1 MRRGAAYAMRLIDK
15 IKNRYTQEEIRA
27 YAKRMLLMCVA
38 NVGYA
43 LTLRFFLSGNRIA
56 GGGLTGLGVI
66 VASFAD
72 IPIGVFV
79 LLLDVPIFIW
89 AAFVKDRAYMVTT
102 IVAAVVYSVTTDLF
116 AFLPTLTDNLLVA
129 SVCGGVSY
137 GVFVAVMARA
147 DCSTGGTDLL
157 VKLLVTKL
165 KSVTLGTAYLIVDG
179 LIVVTSMVVFRSF
192 ELGLYAAVVIALYSY
207 VSDLIIRGFNRAS
220 IFYIVTD
227 RPETVAG
234 AIMAEME
241 RGVTKLS
248 GTGMYAKTERAVLM
262 TVVRP
267 REVYKIKDIL
277 KRCDPRAFAVLSSA
291 NEVMGEGFSKIDY
304 TKNKKDVALE
314 KQNERGLAP
323 GGDA

>member
-1 MRRGAAYAMRLIDK
+1 MKLIDK
-15 IKNRYTQEEIRA
+15 IKARYTGEEIRA

-43 LTLRFFLSGNRIA
+43 LTLRFFLAENRIA
-56 GGGLTGLGVI
+56 GGGLTGIGII
-66 VASFAD
+66 VTSFVD
-72 IPIGVFV
+72 FPIGAFV
-79 LLLDVPIFIW
+79 LLCDIPIFIW
-89 AAFVKDRAYMVTT
+89 AAFVKDRTYMITT
-102 IVAAVVYSVTTDLF
+102 VVAAVVYSVTTDLF

-157 VKLLVTKL
+157 VKLLVTKC
-165 KSVTLGTAYLIVDG
+165 KSITLGTAYLIVDG
-179 LIVVTSMVVFRSF
+179 LIVVTSMVVFKSF

-207 VSDLIIRGFNRAS
+207 VSDFIIRGFNRAS
-220 IFYIVTD
+220 IFYIITNN
-227 RPETVAG
+227 PEPVAD
-234 AIMAEME
+234 AIMSEME

-248 GTGMYAKTERAVLM
+248 GMGMYEKTERSVLM

-267 REVYKIKDIL
+267 REVYKIKDIV

-291 NEVMGEGFSKIDY
+291 NEVMGEGFSEIDY

-314 KQNERGLAP
+314 KENERRLHA
-323 GGDA
+323 GGKG

>member
-1 MRRGAAYAMRLIDK
+1 MKLIDK
-15 IKNRYTQEEIRA
+15 IKARYTSEEIRA

-43 LTLRFFLSGNRIA
+43 LTLRFFLAENRIA
-56 GGGLTGLGVI
+56 GGGLTGIGII
-66 VASFAD
+66 VTSFVD
-72 IPIGVFV
+72 FPIGAFV
-79 LLLDVPIFIW
+79 LLCDIPIFIW
-89 AAFVKDRAYMVTT
+89 AAFVKDRTYMITT
-102 IVAAVVYSVTTDLF
+102 VVAAVVYSVTTDLF

-157 VKLLVTKL
+157 VKLLVTKC
-165 KSVTLGTAYLIVDG
+165 KSITLGTAYLIVDG
-179 LIVVTSMVVFRSF
+179 LIVVTSMVVFKSF

-220 IFYIVTD
+220 IFYIITNN
-227 RPETVAG
+227 PEPVAD
-234 AIMAEME
+234 AIMSEME
-241 RGVTKLS
+241 RGVTKLF
-248 GTGMYAKTERAVLM
+248 GMGMYERTERSVLM

-267 REVYKIKDIL
+267 REVYKIKDIV

-291 NEVMGEGFSKIDY
+291 NEVMGEGFSEIDY

-314 KQNERGLAP
+314 KENERRLHA
-323 GGDA
+323 GGKG

>member
-1 MRRGAAYAMRLIDK
+1 MKLIEK
-15 IKNRYTQEEIRA
+15 IKTGFAKEEILA
-27 YAKRMLLMCVA
+27 FMKRMLLMCVA

-79 LLLDVPIFIW
+79 LLVDIPIFIW

-102 IVAAVVYSVTTDLF
+102 VVAALVYSLTTDLF
-116 AFLPTLTDNLLVA
+116 AFLPTLTDNLLIA
-129 SVCGGVSY
+129 SICGGVSY

-165 KSVTLGTAYLIVDG
+165 KSVTLGTAYLLVDG
-179 LIVVTSMVVFRSF
+179 LIVVTSMVAFKSF
-192 ELGLYAAVVIALYSY
+192 ELGMYAAVVIALYSY

-227 RPETVAG
+227 RPEPVAD
-234 AIMAEME
+234 AIMAEMD

-248 GTGMYAKTERAVLM
+248 GMGMYAKAERAVLM

-267 REVYKIKDIL
+267 REVYKIKDIV
-277 KRCDPRAFAVLSSA
+277 KRCDPRAFAVLCSA

-304 TKNKKDVALE
+304 TRSKKDAALE
-314 KQNERGLAP
+314 KQSERALAP
-323 GGDA
+323 DGDG